1 MKRKQIVI
9 LLVLVAILGAIGF
22 FLQKRSQSEWA
33 QSSVSA
39 AKFLDFPINDV
50 ARVVIRGANG
60 HVNIAKKNDLW
71 VVEEKT
77 DYPANFERAGKL
89 IRQLWELHPVQEL
102 NVGQSQFSRLE
113 LVEPGPPQG
122 TPAVANQGHKPG
134 TVVELKHK
142 DGKTMAKLVAGK
154 QNMQKGEGPQQFPM
168 PM

>member
-9 LLVLVAILGAIGF
+9 LLVLVAIIGAVAL

-33 QSSVSA
+33 QSSASA
-39 AKFLDFPINDV
+39 AKMLDFPINDV

-60 HVNIAKKNDLW
+60 QVNIVKKNGVW
-71 VVEEKT
+71 AVEEKA

-122 TPAVANQGHKPG
+122 NSAVPTRATSPARSSS
-134 TVVELKHK
+134 
-142 DGKTMAKLVAGK
+142 
-154 QNMQKGEGPQQFPM
+154 
-168 PM
+168 